1 MPFFCCQIVRL
12 LALPSLISVEQPLM
26 SQDRNGAIALFL
38 VALGPLLIS
47 CSDLL
52 ARGDGG
58 ASLKDASLKSLEVY
72 TFRRPPFSDSGTYDS
87 SGRYFEFTNARGA
100 PCAFRLKSGCYLDTG
115 IKVKNISPGIIKVG
129 DRYACSHSIIP
140 NMINVQGYS
149 YGYGVCT
156 HEGWVPEIDP

>member
-1 MPFFCCQIVRL
+1 MEQ
-12 LALPSLISVEQPLM
+12 SLIYQR
-26 SQDRNGAIALFL
+26 RNGAIALFL
-38 VALGPLLIS
+38 VALGPLLLL

-52 ARGDGG
+52 ARGDGE
-58 ASLKDASLKSLEVY
+58 ASLKDANLKSLEVY

-100 PCAFRLKSGCYLDTG
+100 ICAFRLENRCYLDTG

-129 DRYACSHSIIP
+129 DRYACAYSIIP